1 MEAEMIRAL
10 DLEEIK
16 KIYNERLVNDFPQSE
31 VKPLKKIISG
41 WEDEVYSAYG
51 FYGGVAEE
59 LQGYA
64 FFIRCKSD
72 DTVLLDY
79 FAVMP
84 QLRSMGVGTAFLT
97 EIKKLAEEK
106 GKVLLLE
113 VENPKY
119 EQDGPNRDYMVK
131 RITFYKKNGINLSGV
146 ECRFYENEYIILY
159 AGAPMSDEEVR
170 QRTENIYVDFF
181 GEKIKEKCEFH

>member
-1 MEAEMIRAL
+1 MIRAL